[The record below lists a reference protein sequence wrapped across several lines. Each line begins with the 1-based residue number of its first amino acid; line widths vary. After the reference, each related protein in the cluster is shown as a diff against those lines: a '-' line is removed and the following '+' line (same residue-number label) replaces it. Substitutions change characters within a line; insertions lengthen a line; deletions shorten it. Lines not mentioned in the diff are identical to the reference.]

1 MLTTH
6 RKLVTNLQRSWT
18 VEQTRLEADNSALP
32 ANAVNGDVW
41 QELPQQSNRGQAIKF
56 PSSILIICI
65 SELTR
70 SLLVFAAQNNLKD
83 VRLNIHRCA

>member
-1 MLTTH
+1 MST
-6 RKLVTNLQRSWT
+6 
-18 VEQTRLEADNSALP
+18 ALSK
-32 ANAVNGDVW
+32 AVLCGKNCRNNPEDCDC
-41 QELPQQSNRGQAIKF
+41 QAINF

-70 SLLVFAAQNNLKD
+70 SLLVFAQNNLKE